1 MPSARRLR
9 LLVVGVL
16 AIVVMTLVYT
26 SQIRAAEEHDT
37 RTIND
42 FWHNTVNGLNKVHG
56 GGTQDQ
62 TVFGS
67 DKGKGSSGNAK
78 TNGKNEDDAQLAR
91 DMRARLEAAA
101 QKAKDSANA
110 KVLKPEK
117 PAQVIGIGSS
127 AGGQK
132 STDDNS
138 DVDMATGTE
147 TQEEH
152 EVETT
157 INEILKKSPGETV
170 WKHRV
175 ETI

>member
-1 MPSARRLR
+1 MVIGA
-9 LLVVGVL
+9 L

-26 SQIRAAEEHDT
+26 SQIRAEEEFDT

-42 FWHNTVNGLNKVHG
+42 FWHNTVNGLNKAHG

-62 TVFGS
+62 TVLGTS
-67 DKGKGSSGNAK
+67 EQGKSGGANAK
-78 TNGKNEDDAQLAR
+78 TSEEDEEDDAQLAR
-91 DMRARLEAAA
+91 DMRARLEEAA

-117 PAQVIGIGSS
+117 PQEVIGIGSS

-132 STDDNS
+132 STDGAS
-138 DVDMATGTE
+138 DLDKATSKE
-147 TQEEH
+147 TAEEH
-152 EVETT
+152 EVEMT
-157 INEILKKSPGETV
+157 INDILKKSPGETV
-170 WKHRV
+170 WKHKV